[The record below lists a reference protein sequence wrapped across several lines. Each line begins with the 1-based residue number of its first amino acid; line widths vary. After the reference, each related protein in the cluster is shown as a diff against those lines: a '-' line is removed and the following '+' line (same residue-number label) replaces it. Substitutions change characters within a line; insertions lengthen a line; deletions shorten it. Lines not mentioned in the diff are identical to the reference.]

1 MDDCLYYVY
10 GVFQWNRV
18 PMGVKPAASY
28 FQRTMTQE
36 VLPGLVYSCCEVYI
50 DDVLVYGRDE
60 DEYIGNLRLVFQ
72 RFREIVISYRGR
84 KRSLI

>member
-1 MDDCLYYVY
+1 MNPASAWMTAFIPFM
-10 GVFQWNRV
+10 GVFQWNHV
-18 PMGVKPAASY
+18 PRGVKPAANY

-36 VLPGLVYSCCEVYI
+36 VLPGLVYGCCEVYI

-72 RFREIVISYRGR
+72 RF
-84 KRSLI
+84 